1 MTAGGGN
8 EYTRLHQH
16 LLAGPWCH
24 CKPQRVLGDIDFGPL
39 ADEAGSGASGYIL
52 SFFDKY
58 LKGIDRDLP
67 VVRYF
72 TMGSNTWKESSA
84 WPLPG
89 TEWQRFFLH
98 SRGKANSCSGNG
110 VLSRNEPHDE
120 PVDTFI
126 YDPRNP
132 VFTAGGRGGLA
143 ENGFIY
149 GPLDQIYVER
159 RDDVLCYTSPEL
171 VSDTEVTG
179 SLELHLFAASSCI
192 DTDFTAKLVD
202 VYPDGRAYNVADGI
216 TRAQYRNSFI
226 SSELLVPDE
235 VTEFIIRL
243 GYSSQLFRTGHKV
256 RIDITSSSFPTFDR
270 NMNTGNPLGEDAEG
284 IPAHQTI
291 YHRTGYASYLDLPVI
306 TKKR

>member
-1 MTAGGGN
+1 MTTSGGN

-39 ADEAGSGASGYIL
+39 ADEVGSGASGYIL

-58 LKGIDRDLP
+58 LKGKDIDLP
-67 VVRYF
+67 AVRYF
-72 TMGSNTWKESSA
+72 TMGSNTWSNASA

-89 TEWQRFFLH
+89 TERQRFFLH
-98 SRGKANSCSGNG
+98 SRGKANSCSGDG
-110 VLSRNEPHDE
+110 LLSRDEPRNEP
-120 PVDTFI
+120 VDKYV

-132 VFTAGGRGGLA
+132 VLTAGGRGGLA
-143 ENGFIY
+143 ENGFVY

-159 RDDVLCYTSPEL
+159 RDDVLCYTSPEF

-179 SLELHLFAASSCI
+179 SLELHLFASSSCI

-216 TRAQYRNSFI
+216 VRAQNRNSFVVP
-226 SSELLVPDE
+226 ELLHPGE
-235 VTEFIIRL
+235 ITEFIIRL
-243 GYSSQLFRTGHKV
+243 GYTSQLFRTGHRM
-256 RIDITSSSFPTFDR
+256 RIDITSSNFPTFDR
-270 NMNTGNPLGEDAEG
+270 NMNTGNPIGEDAEG
-284 IPAHQTI
+284 KSALQTI
-291 YHRTGYASYLDLPVI
+291 YHRAGHASYIDFPVI
-306 TKKR
+306 SVKS